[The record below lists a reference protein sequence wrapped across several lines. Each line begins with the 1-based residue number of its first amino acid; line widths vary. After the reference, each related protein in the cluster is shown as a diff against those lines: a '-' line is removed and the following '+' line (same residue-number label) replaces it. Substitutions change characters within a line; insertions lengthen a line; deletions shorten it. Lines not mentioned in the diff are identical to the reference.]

1 MSTIA
6 LHKTGITGL
15 KDMKLV
21 IVKLVKTYIILI
33 CFQLN
38 ESVNRNGMV
47 SSWRGARL
55 VPSVTF
61 CKTINFMLRKTQIIF
76 QYLPDLEFSVPPT
89 FILIGSFSME
99 PAFVNENESRASC
112 V

>member
-1 MSTIA
+1 M
-6 LHKTGITGL
+6 
-15 KDMKLV
+15 
-21 IVKLVKTYIILI
+21 
-33 CFQLN
+33 N

-47 SSWRGARL
+47 SSWGGARL

-61 CKTINFMLRKTQIIF
+61 CKTINLMLRKTQFIF

-99 PAFVNENESRASC
+99 PAFVNEKESEASC
-112 V
+112 VTTALCHKKNDLKNQDQS